1 MDRER
6 CSSLLQRALS
16 HGETS
21 LHERIAETAESHAR
35 RSRDGFVFGSP
46 PAVRVNCLFM
56 PAEHAGQEKAPN
68 AARTGPGAL
77 ALIFAYYRCAPLPAA
92 LPCPGG
98 VTPCCVRTRSR
109 GSKLQCPGQQVARAP
124 LSFDEIM
131 LANERIS
138 FFELLL
144 FFRDFDIVPTLMSK
158 QELTCVWKKCLILNH
173 HNAVVG
179 IDHVVEHSFG
189 LAEFLQLVACI
200 ALVAFGARSHAKP
213 APEAAIDA
221 LVEYL
226 RLDSPLHARKII
238 QTRGRETQART
249 DEIRARATLLHPHT
263 APPLVSGASD
273 VSTFDPAAS
282 ATS

>member
-77 ALIFAYYRCAPLPAA
+77 ALIFAYYRCAPLSAA

-144 FFRDFDIVPTLMSK
+144 ALLTL
-158 QELTCVWKKCLILNH
+158 E
-173 HNAVVG
+173 
-179 IDHVVEHSFG
+179 
-189 LAEFLQLVACI
+189 
-200 ALVAFGARSHAKP
+200 
-213 APEAAIDA
+213 
-221 LVEYL
+221 
-226 RLDSPLHARKII
+226 
-238 QTRGRETQART
+238 
-249 DEIRARATLLHPHT
+249 
-263 APPLVSGASD
+263 PPLGATVRAIAARHGAMLALPAYVLGEPRD
-273 VSTFDPAAS
+273 VAEI
-282 ATS
+282 